1 MLAILAGCRVSPWSQ
16 TGTMTPYS
24 SLADD
29 FYVNM
34 NLATEIELP
43 AQRET
48 ILHYFERV
56 Q

>member
-1 MLAILAGCRVSPWSQ
+1 
-16 TGTMTPYS
+16 MTPYS

-48 ILHYFERV
+48 ILQYF
-56 Q
+56 